1 MQLLIV
7 HHDPEMGGELVQMIK
22 RYTRH
27 FCNLVSSEAA
37 AMDWA
42 KRHERCDLLLTELE
56 AAAIDGLS
64 LGSNLSEIFTGLQVL
79 FFPSYSADER
89 RLNVVGTKVFPEP
102 ISGDDLLGAIERAEQ
117 IPNEA
122 PDLFQVIDVLQMC
135 CLTGRDGALQM
146 VKGANNGLVFLR
158 NGKIVHAETDSARGR
173 EALYQIVAWQ
183 YVEFAYERSVRPPV
197 DSINTSWDKILIDA
211 IRRDQPEQTPQR
223 QSA

>member
-79 FFPSYSADER
+79 FFPPYSADEL

-211 IRRDQPEQTPQR
+211 IRRDQPEQTRQR

>member
-79 FFPSYSADER
+79 FFPPYSADER

>member
-79 FFPSYSADER
+79 FFPPYSADER

-158 NGKIVHAETDSARGR
+158 NGKIVHAETESARGR